1 MAAKPTLEGLVKT
14 QLTATRDEVHA
25 NLDALGLNHVAVGRE
40 QGDWTHP
47 ASFVYAG
54 PGDARILEEQRAGVR
69 IWQVPVAVTVAVL
82 DPEGSAD
89 DTAVGK
95 AEAVAE
101 HLAGQGL
108 GEAHK
113 TKPVGLSVGGAGQEN
128 PSAWETLAAC
138 HLQYQVKVA
147 RT

>member
-1 MAAKPTLEGLVKT
+1 MSGKTTLKGLVKD
-14 QLTATRDEVHA
+14 QLTATRDEVNA
-25 NLDALGLNHVAVGRE
+25 NLDKLGLAHVDVGRE

-54 PGDARILEEQRAGVR
+54 PGDARILEDERAGVN
-69 IWQVPVAVTVAVL
+69 IWAVPVAVTVAVL

-95 AEAVAE
+95 AEAVAD
-101 HLAGQGL
+101 HLEGQAIGD
-108 GEAHK
+108 AHK
-113 TKPVGLSVGGAGQEN
+113 TKPVGLSVGGAAQEN

-138 HLQYQVKVA
+138 HIQYQVKVA
-147 RT
+147 TR